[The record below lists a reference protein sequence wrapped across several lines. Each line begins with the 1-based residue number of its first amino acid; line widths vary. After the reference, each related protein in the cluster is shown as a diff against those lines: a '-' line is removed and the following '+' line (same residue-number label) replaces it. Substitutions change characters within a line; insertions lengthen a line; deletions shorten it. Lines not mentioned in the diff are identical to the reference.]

1 MVSLDSKAHQVFREM
16 LERQEIL
23 EIRVQV
29 DNQDLRVQLV
39 SLETQ
44 DSLVILDGPV
54 YQDLKDRLDSLALKV
69 VQCSF
74 LT

>member
-1 MVSLDSKAHQVFREM
+1 LVSLDSKAHQVFREM